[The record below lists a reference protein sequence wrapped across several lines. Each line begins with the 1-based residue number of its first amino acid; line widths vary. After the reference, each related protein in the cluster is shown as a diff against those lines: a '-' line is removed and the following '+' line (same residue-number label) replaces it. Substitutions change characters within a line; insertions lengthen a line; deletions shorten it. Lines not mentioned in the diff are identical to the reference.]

1 MKSTQQ
7 HTVALQD
14 AHARSQAKCRLHW
27 RRRVHDGIGSWRQQS
42 VRQEGL
48 CARWVQEGRRTSLT
62 NIALYSSQVGVVGL
76 VYFDLR
82 RRGLCGPN
90 LSMVATDGSKHP
102 SIKAHFKKNIEGRYR
117 DMDTS
122 YVGFPAE
129 GVKDREAYKAAIDAL
144 QPGDA
149 ITIFTPDS
157 THFAIAE
164 YALRR
169 KVHVLL
175 TKPAVQKLPDH
186 LRLAEIAAESGA
198 LCFIEHHKRFDPAYS
213 DAREKARVEL
223 GEPSYFYSM
232 MTQPKNQLAT
242 FAAWAGKDSDIS
254 YYLNSHHID
263 IFDWFTKDRARPVK
277 VTASGSYGI
286 AESLGCQKG
295 TEDLISLLV
304 EFELL
309 DEKSKQPTGKRATGI
324 FVASWTAPEKAGVH
338 SEQGFHYVGTKGEV
352 RVNQSRRGYTVV
364 REAEGPAQGITDVN
378 PFYMLYSPDLD
389 GYFQGQS
396 GYGYRSLELFTR
408 ACTAIN
414 AGQRTAKSY
423 EGVLPTIVDTVYTTA
438 ILHAGRVSLDEE
450 RSVEIRIGAGGQPKL
465 K

>member
-1 MKSTQQ
+1 MPTQD
-7 HTVALQD
+7 HKPNVAF
-14 AHARSQAKCRLHW
+14 
-27 RRRVHDGIGSWRQQS
+27 IGAG
-42 VRQEGL
+42 EYTTGL
-48 CARWVQEGRRTSLT
+48 VAGD
-62 NIALYSSQVGVVGL
+62 SSPSDKKIGVVGL

-82 RRGLCGPN
+82 RRGLCGPE

-102 SIKAHFKKNIEGRYR
+102 SIKAHFKKNIEARYK
-117 DMDTS
+117 DLDTS
-122 YVGFPAE
+122 YQGFPAE
-129 GVKDREAYKAAIDAL
+129 GVKDREAYKTAIDAL
-144 QPGDA
+144 KPGDA

-169 KVHVLL
+169 KIHVLL

-186 LRLAEIAAESGA
+186 LRLSEIASENKV
-198 LCFIEHHKRFDPAYS
+198 LCYIEHHKRFDPAYS
-213 DAREKARVEL
+213 DAREKAQKEL

-232 MTQPKNQLAT
+232 MTQPKNQLKT

-263 IFDWFTKDRARPVK
+263 IFDWFTKDVLRPVK
-277 VTASGSYGI
+277 VTASASYGI
-286 AESLGCQKG
+286 AESLGCQNG

-304 EFELL
+304 EFQHLH
-309 DEKSKQPTGKRATGI
+309 DTSKKVTGI
-324 FVASWTAPEKAGVH
+324 FVASWTAPEKSGVH
-338 SEQGFHYVGTKGEV
+338 SEQGFHYVGSRGEV

-364 REAEGPAQGITDVN
+364 REEEGPAQGVADIN

-396 GYGYRSLELFTR
+396 GYGYKSLELFTR

-414 AGQRTAKSY
+414 EGRRTTESY
-423 EGVLPTIVDTVYTTA
+423 QGVLPTIQDTVYTTA
-438 ILHAGRVSLDEE
+438 ILHAGRVSLDEARPVLIE
-450 RSVEIRIGAGGQPKL
+450 TGADGLPSL